1 MRHAHHLKLILIV
14 MPFLLAACAH
24 PITKETR
31 AQINPET
38 TFAMVSENPT
48 AFLGQHLL
56 VGGVIITNEST
67 EDGSILE
74 VMEWHLSRW
83 GEPSY
88 LDDAGRRFLV
98 KTSEELDPMI
108 YEPGVLITLS
118 GVVLG
123 QETQGLGKNEF
134 DYPVL
139 DMTEIHLWESPFR
152 YGIHSNPDKS
162 YPYFVD
168 QNNDPSR
175 NPYDSGYNPY
185 PYTQYWYRNSIQ

>member
-1 MRHAHHLKLILIV
+1 MRLAHHLKLILII
-14 MPFLLAACAH
+14 MLLLLTACAH

-31 AQINPET
+31 AQIDPKT

-56 VGGVIITNEST
+56 VGGVVVAVESS
-67 EDGSILE
+67 EQGSLLE
-74 VMEWHLSRW
+74 VMQWQLNRW

-88 LDDAGRRFLV
+88 LDDTGHRFLV
-98 KTSEELDPMI
+98 KTPKTLDPMI

-118 GVVLG
+118 GVVFG
-123 QETQGLGKNEF
+123 QETQGLGENGF

-139 DMTEIHLWESPFR
+139 NMTEIHLWESPFR

-168 QNNDPSR
+168 QNDDPHR
-175 NPYDSGYNPY
+175 HPYDTRYNPY
-185 PYTQYWYRNSIQ
+185 PYTQYWYRNSDQ